1 MSGDPKALYTL
12 ADELPELDSP
22 VLVHALPGFIDAGG
36 AVRLAVDH
44 LLETLPHTEV
54 ARFDHDVLVDYR
66 GGRPTLVFA
75 EDHYDA
81 YAPPEIVLHAV
92 TDSVGVPFLLLSG
105 REPDFQWERFSDAV
119 EGLVEQFDVR
129 LSIGLLAIPMTVPH
143 TRPVTVTGHGTR
155 PGLVP
160 TDGNLFRGDIRVPA
174 AIASLLELRLG
185 KAGKDAG
192 GFAVHVPHYLAS
204 AEYPDASVTL
214 LERLCAT
221 TGLTLP
227 ISGLVAAAATTRAA
241 IDAQISASSEV
252 QEVVSQL
259 ERQYD
264 SMVTGGGAPSLAEA
278 GPLPNADQIG
288 AELERFLSGL
298 DDGGRSP
305 GI

>member
-1 MSGDPKALYTL
+1 MSGDPTELYRL
-12 ADELPELDSP
+12 ADELPTLDEP
-22 VLVHALPGFIDAGG
+22 VLVHALPGFVDAGA
-36 AVRLAVDH
+36 AVRIAVDH
-44 LLETLPHTEV
+44 LLATLPHTEI

-66 GGRPTLVFA
+66 GGRPTLVFS
-75 EDHYDA
+75 EDHYAD
-81 YAPPEIVLHAV
+81 YAAPEIVLHEL
-92 TDSVGVPFLLLSG
+92 TDAEGVRFLLLYG

-119 EGLVEQFDVR
+119 VGLVDRLGVR
-129 LSIGLLAIPMTVPH
+129 LSVGLLAIPMTVPH

-204 AEYPDASVTL
+204 AEYPDASIAL
-214 LERLCAT
+214 IERLCAS

-227 ISGLVAAAATTRAA
+227 TGDLAAAALTTRTA
-241 IDAQISASSEV
+241 IDAQISASAEV
-252 QEVVSQL
+252 QEVVAQL
-259 ERQYD
+259 EHQYD
-264 SMVTGGGAPSLAEA
+264 SMITGGGAPSLAEA
-278 GPLPNADQIG
+278 GPLPNAEQIG

-298 DDGGRSP
+298 DDGGRT